1 MSDPEPIDFD
11 FGETASGGPAPGSAA
26 GASSTGADPLAAG
39 DGQISLDPVD
49 EPVPAPH
56 AADQHHAHA
65 AAAPRTEDPLH
76 AHAAA
81 ARASAADAAFAVSS
95 YPYAPAAIERAK
107 PAWARGA
114 TPQPWSRERRL
125 TMGILLAV
133 LAVVAAAV
141 IALSIRAIDVFLR
154 GG

>member
-1 MSDPEPIDFD
+1 MTDPEPIDFD
-11 FGETASGGPAPGSAA
+11 FGGGSKNEQAPDAPT
-26 GASSTGADPLAAG
+26 STDATAG
-39 DGQISLDPVD
+39 DATAGD
-49 EPVPAPH
+49 AT
-56 AADQHHAHA
+56 ADS
-65 AAAPRTEDPLH
+65 
-76 AHAAA
+76 A
-81 ARASAADAAFAVSS
+81 ARASAAGAAFAVTS

-107 PAWARGA
+107 PAWTHGA

-133 LAVVAAAV
+133 LAIAAATV

>member
-11 FGETASGGPAPGSAA
+11 FGDGSTGERAPD
-26 GASSTGADPLAAG
+26 ASSSTDAGDAAAG
-39 DGQISLDPVD
+39 D
-49 EPVPAPH
+49 
-56 AADQHHAHA
+56 AATGD

-81 ARASAADAAFAVSS
+81 ARASAADVAFAVSS

-107 PAWARGA
+107 PAWAHGA
-114 TPQPWSRERRL
+114 PPQPWSRERRL

-133 LAVVAAAV
+133 LAIVAAAV

>member
-1 MSDPEPIDFD
+1 VTDPEPIDFD
-11 FGETASGGPAPGSAA
+11 FGGGSKNEQAPDAPT
-26 GASSTGADPLAAG
+26 STDATAG
-39 DGQISLDPVD
+39 DATAGDATAGD
-49 EPVPAPH
+49 AT
-56 AADQHHAHA
+56 ADS
-65 AAAPRTEDPLH
+65 
-76 AHAAA
+76 A
-81 ARASAADAAFAVSS
+81 ARASAAGAAFAVTS

-107 PAWARGA
+107 PAWTHGA

>member
-1 MSDPEPIDFD
+1 VTDPEPIDFD
-11 FGETASGGPAPGSAA
+11 FGDGSTGERAPGGAGSATPA
-26 GASSTGADPLAAG
+26 SDPSHGATPGSMERSSPEG
-39 DGQISLDPVD
+39 DELTLDPVA
-49 EPVPAPH
+49 EPVTVPPPPA
-56 AADQHHAHA
+56 
-65 AAAPRTEDPLH
+65 TDPLH

-81 ARASAADAAFAVSS
+81 ARASAAGAAFAVTS

-107 PAWARGA
+107 PAWTHGA

>member
-1 MSDPEPIDFD
+1 MTDPEPIDFD
-11 FGETASGGPAPGSAA
+11 FGGGSKNEQAPDAPT
-26 GASSTGADPLAAG
+26 STDATAG
-39 DGQISLDPVD
+39 D
-49 EPVPAPH
+49 AT
-56 AADQHHAHA
+56 ADS
-65 AAAPRTEDPLH
+65 
-76 AHAAA
+76 A
-81 ARASAADAAFAVSS
+81 ARASAAGAAFAVTS

-107 PAWARGA
+107 PAWTHGA